1 MAVVELL
8 PEAELCPAFQRG
20 QLGVFQHD
28 EELVGGGVHKEV
40 AALGGEAL
48 LEGVGRLD
56 GVAADAGVEV
66 VGEEDVEL
74 DAHEAAL
81 GQQSALLLDHGHEV
95 GRCAVGEDH
104 GLAAECAHLGAAD
117 VEDVGE
123 PGEVGQGHIG
133 AFAHQCVAQTC
144 AVHEEGHVVG
154 VADGGQGLEL
164 SLAVQGAVLGGVGD
178 IHHAGEDHVVVVRVG
193 VEGLAEILHRGGIQL
208 AVLLGQ
214 ADDLVAGE
222 LDGTRLMT
230 GHMAGGGGDDALPAA
245 ERGGDDDGVG
255 LGAAGDEEDVGL
267 GAGAGGAYLLLCA
280 GAVGVGAVAGHLLEV
295 RFRQLLQDGGMRTL
309 AVVVL
314 KIQHI
319 LSLSFIMIK
328 KMILL

>member
-1 MAVVELL
+1 M
-8 PEAELCPAFQRG
+8 
-20 QLGVFQHD
+20 
-28 EELVGGGVHKEV
+28 
-40 AALGGEAL
+40 
-48 LEGVGRLD
+48 
-56 GVAADAGVEV
+56 
-66 VGEEDVEL
+66 
-74 DAHEAAL
+74 
-81 GQQSALLLDHGHEV
+81 
-95 GRCAVGEDH
+95 
-104 GLAAECAHLGAAD
+104 
-117 VEDVGE
+117 
-123 PGEVGQGHIG
+123 
-133 AFAHQCVAQTC
+133 
-144 AVHEEGHVVG
+144 VG

-208 AVLLGQ
+208 AVLLEQ

-245 ERGGDDDGVG
+245 EHGGDDDGVG
-255 LGAAGDEEDVGL
+255 LGAAGDEEDVCL
-267 GAGAGGAYLLLCA
+267 GEGAGGTYLLFCA

-319 LSLSFIMIK
+319 LSLSFITIK

>member
-1 MAVVELL
+1 M
-8 PEAELCPAFQRG
+8 
-20 QLGVFQHD
+20 
-28 EELVGGGVHKEV
+28 
-40 AALGGEAL
+40 
-48 LEGVGRLD
+48 
-56 GVAADAGVEV
+56 
-66 VGEEDVEL
+66 
-74 DAHEAAL
+74 
-81 GQQSALLLDHGHEV
+81 
-95 GRCAVGEDH
+95 
-104 GLAAECAHLGAAD
+104 
-117 VEDVGE
+117 
-123 PGEVGQGHIG
+123 
-133 AFAHQCVAQTC
+133 
-144 AVHEEGHVVG
+144 VG

-164 SLAVQGAVLGGVGD
+164 SLAVQGAVLGGVGRYTPCP
-178 IHHAGEDHVVVVRVG
+178 GEGPLWVVVRVG

-255 LGAAGDEEDVGL
+255 LGAAGDEEDVCL
-267 GAGAGGAYLLLCA
+267 GAGAGGAYLLFCA

-319 LSLSFIMIK
+319 LSLSFITIK

>member
-1 MAVVELL
+1 M
-8 PEAELCPAFQRG
+8 G
-20 QLGVFQHD
+20 
-28 EELVGGGVHKEV
+28 K
-40 AALGGEAL
+40 
-48 LEGVGRLD
+48 
-56 GVAADAGVEV
+56 
-66 VGEEDVEL
+66 
-74 DAHEAAL
+74 
-81 GQQSALLLDHGHEV
+81 
-95 GRCAVGEDH
+95 DH

-117 VEDVGE
+117 VEHIGQL
-123 PGEVGQGHIG
+123 GEVGQRHIG
-133 AFAHQCVAQTC
+133 ALAGQCVAQTC
-144 AVHEEGHVVG
+144 AVHEKGHMVG
-154 VADGGQGLEL
+154 VADGGQGFQLGL
-164 SLAVQGAVLGGVGD
+164 RVQRAVLGGVRD
-178 IHHAGEDHVVVVRVG
+178 VDHAGEDHVVVVRVG
-193 VEGLAEILHRGGIQL
+193 VEGLAEVLYIGGVQL

-255 LGAAGDEEDVGL
+255 LGAAGDEEDVCL
-267 GAGAGGAYLLLCA
+267 GAGAGGADLLLCA

-319 LSLSFIMIK
+319 LSLSFITIK

>member
-8 PEAELCPAFQRG
+8 PEAELCLAFQRG

-28 EELVGGGVHKEV
+28 EELVGGGVHKEAV
-40 AALGGEAL
+40 ALCGEAL

-66 VGEEDVEL
+66 VGEENVEL

-81 GQQSALLLDHGHEV
+81 GQQSALLLDHRHEV

-104 GLAAECAHLGAAD
+104 GLTAECAHLGAAD
-117 VEDVGE
+117 VKDVGE

-133 AFAHQCVAQTC
+133 AFAHQRITQTC
-144 AVHEEGHVVG
+144 AVHEEGHMVG

-245 ERGGDDDGVG
+245 EHGGDDDGVG
-255 LGAAGDEEDVGL
+255 LGAAGDEEDVCL
-267 GAGAGGAYLLLCA
+267 GAGAGGAYLLFCA

-319 LSLSFIMIK
+319 LSLSFITIK